1 VGRVTAESTTE
12 STLRDE
18 GVEELVLVPPQA
30 GSALA
35 LATLKLGSAAATA
48 VGLEHDETMLFV
60 AGGSGQLAVD
70 REHHALA
77 RGTAALVPAGGTAQ
91 LTAGPE
97 GLVCLSLRVG
107 GEVDHHAPLG
117 PPKAVVQL
125 DDVPAGQATGSR
137 SFQVLYGPHNGC
149 ETATLFMG
157 YIPPGRAPWH
167 YHLYDEIVWVFR
179 GNGALHLGET
189 VEDLAAGSAFRLTPR
204 EVHIVENRQEHAEL
218 AVLGLFTPAGS
229 PSAAY
234 LPPGTA
240 GAYAFA
246 GTD

>member
-77 RGTAALVPAGGTAQ
+77 RGTAALVPAGGAAQ

-107 GEVDHHAPLG
+107 GDVDHHAPLG
-117 PPKAVVQL
+117 P
-125 DDVPAGQATGSR
+125 
-137 SFQVLYGPHNGC
+137 HNGC
-149 ETATLFMG
+149 TRATLFMG

-189 VEDLAAGSAFRLTPR
+189 AEDLAAGSAFRLTPR